1 MTGTTTTPAAAEVAG
16 KLEQLRGWLGQAGL
30 PGVVLTGPGPVAWL
44 TAGLED
50 PIERGAAV
58 GLVWALVT
66 LDAAVLITTNVE
78 LPRLA
83 AEEAPDALGLTA
95 VAVPWSDPDAPIRVA
110 EELTGVPRTRLAA
123 DGHPAF
129 GVDADDDLIGL
140 RLCLGAGEQARLRLL
155 GADTARVLEAAV
167 AHWRPGEPDREISA
181 RIAAGLERAGVFPAC
196 LLVGGD
202 ERVERFRHPIPIG
215 APMRHH
221 VMAVVV
227 GSRAGLHVALTRF
240 ASAGPVAPGL
250 AASYRAA
257 QSVEARMLA
266 ACRPGARFG
275 DVLDAG
281 VAGYAEAGEPQ
292 AWRDHYQGGPV
303 GYRQREWEI
312 ALDARASRWFSTPV
326 QAGHAV
332 AFNPSIA
339 GGGKAEDTFLV
350 GRDGLDCIT
359 DTGAWPVA
367 PPAPGLSPRP
377 QILDLSK
384 GETLYDHSGE
394 RRA

>member
-1 MTGTTTTPAAAEVAG
+1 MSSPTTTPAGAEVAD
-16 KLEQLRGWLGQAGL
+16 KLQQVRGWLGAAGL

-66 LDAAVLITTNVE
+66 PDAAALITTNVE
-78 LPRLA
+78 LPRLR
-83 AEEAPDALGLTA
+83 AEAAPDALGLTA
-95 VAVPWSDPDAPIRVA
+95 VAVPWSDPDAPIRAA
-110 EELTGVPRTRLAA
+110 EELAGARRARLAA

-129 GVDADDDLIGL
+129 GVDADEDLTGL
-140 RLCLGAGEQARLRLL
+140 RLCLGAGEQARLRAL
-155 GADTARVLEAAV
+155 GADTAGVLEAAV
-167 AHWRPGEPDREISA
+167 AAWRPGEPDREVSA
-181 RIAAGLERAGVFPAC
+181 RIAEGLERAGVFPAC

-202 ERVERFRHPIPIG
+202 ERIERFRHPIPIG
-215 APMRHH
+215 APMRRQ

-240 ASAGPVAPGL
+240 ASAGPAAPAL

-266 ACRPGARFG
+266 ACRPGATFG

-281 VAGYAEAGEPQ
+281 LAGYAEAGEPQ

-312 ALDARASRWFSTPV
+312 ALDARTSRWFATPV

-332 AFNPSIA
+332 AFNPSVA

-350 GRDGLDCIT
+350 GRDGLDCVT
-359 DTGAWPVA
+359 ATGAWPVTPA
-367 PPAPGLSPRP
+367 APGLPPRP

-384 GETLYDHSGE
+384 GETLYDNSGE